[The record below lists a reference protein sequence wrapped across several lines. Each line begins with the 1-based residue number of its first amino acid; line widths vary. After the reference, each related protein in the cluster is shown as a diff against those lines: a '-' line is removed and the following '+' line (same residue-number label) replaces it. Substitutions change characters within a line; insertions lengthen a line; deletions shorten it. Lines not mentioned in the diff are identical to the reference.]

1 MGNGA
6 GAGAGAQCVERG
18 PTALEGYQVLD
29 LAIDG
34 RQQTAGQAAVYC
46 GVIGPACLKISAS

>member
-1 MGNGA
+1 MGN

-29 LAIDG
+29 LAIEG
-34 RQQTAGQAAVYC
+34 RQQTADQAAVYC

>member
-1 MGNGA
+1 MGN

-34 RQQTAGQAAVYC
+34 RQTADQAAVYC